1 MVRRS
6 HLILTLLQRCV
17 SFAFLSSVLS
27 GEYYTYY
34 QIISLN
40 FARVKKNMMRQF
52 VCGSQFFWGSYLN
65 LTGKRAFKR
74 YWFLRQLSGMFMS
87 KTKEEIKSW
96 KSLVKF
102 QSLISGFD
110 WTSLSFRI
118 SIVIRILSDWRRR
131 RMPDQV
137 SDFTID
143 KLFLFFSCGGCCF
156 QLILIGPFLLDFQSC
171 LNSIN

>member
-1 MVRRS
+1 MCLFCVFVFSTLWRV
-6 HLILTLLQRCV
+6 LYIL
-17 SFAFLSSVLS
+17 SNNF
-27 GEYYTYY
+27 
-34 QIISLN
+34 SLN
-40 FARVKKNMMRQF
+40 FARVKKNMTRYF
-52 VCGSQFFWGSYLN
+52 VCGGQFFRGSYLN
-65 LTGKRAFKR
+65 LTGIGAFKR

-118 SIVIRILSDWRRR
+118 SIVIRMLSNWHRR

-137 SDFTID
+137 FDFIID
-143 KLFLFFSCGGCCF
+143 KLFLFFSCWGCCF
-156 QLILIGPFLLDFQSC
+156 QLILIGPFLLEFQSC
-171 LNSIN
+171 LNSVN